1 MTVMPFG
8 SIRFLTES
16 TSSKSKRIR
25 FKEFWLFFVRICFL
39 SALVMFLAGLF
50 FKYEKSSENWLIVG
64 NGVDIPKDF
73 MASNYQKFSLGSL
86 TNNAQINDGWSF
98 LNKIALSNPQIDSIV
113 WVDEFE
119 DIKFLGAIPD
129 LPFHISI
136 VDKSTINDRGQVLA
150 EVDTLH
156 YWIEGINKK
165 DSILIARFLKTI
177 ENYVAKPIALIKSEE
192 DAPIGFSL
200 GGHTK
205 GGYGI
210 EFVVSDS
217 LPNAFETNY
226 VGDEKVI
233 ILSKD
238 FLRDERK
245 HQELLI
251 IIAENLDQYVRP
263 SFEMNLSMM
272 DEGFV
277 NYKLSSTNPVAKW
290 PFSDELLIVIIL
302 LLLLIERYM
311 VYHKNTARE

>member
-1 MTVMPFG
+1 MRVMPFG

-25 FKEFWLFFVRICFL
+25 FKEFWLFLIRICFL
-39 SALVMFLAGLF
+39 AATVLFLAGLF

-64 NGVDIPKDF
+64 NKVELPEDF
-73 MASNYQKFSLGSL
+73 IASNYQKVSLGSL
-86 TNNAQINDGWSF
+86 INNAEINDGWSF
-98 LNKIALSNPQIDSIV
+98 LNKIARSNPQIDSIV

-136 VDKSTINDRGQVLA
+136 VDKNGINNSVQLLA

-156 YWIEGINKK
+156 YWIEGINRK

-200 GGHTK
+200 DGHTK

-210 EFVVSDS
+210 EFIVSDS
-217 LPNAFETNY
+217 LSNAFEVNY
-226 VGDEKVI
+226 VGGEKVVM
-233 ILSKD
+233 LSKD

-251 IIAENLDQYVRP
+251 IIAENITQYVIP
-263 SFEMNLSMM
+263 SFEMKLSMV

-277 NYKLSSTNPVAKW
+277 NQKLSTTNPLAKW
-290 PFSDELLIVIIL
+290 PFSDEVLIGIIL

-311 VYHKNTARE
+311 VYHKNTVRE